1 MRSRRTMGQEG
12 MGWAAWLG
20 IVAAGLLV
28 AGAVGLGIYG
38 GRVQPQNRHYEQ
50 VVPNDRFPN

>member
-1 MRSRRTMGQEG
+1 MRTRRNMGQDG

-20 IVAAGLLV
+20 IVVAGLV
-28 AGAVGLGIYG
+28 VVSAVGLSIYG
-38 GRVQPQNRHYEQ
+38 GRVQPPSRHYEQ

>member
-1 MRSRRTMGQEG
+1 MGQDG

-20 IVAAGLLV
+20 IVVAGLV
-28 AGAVGLGIYG
+28 VVSAVGLSIYG
-38 GRVQPQNRHYEQ
+38 GRVQPPSRHYEQ